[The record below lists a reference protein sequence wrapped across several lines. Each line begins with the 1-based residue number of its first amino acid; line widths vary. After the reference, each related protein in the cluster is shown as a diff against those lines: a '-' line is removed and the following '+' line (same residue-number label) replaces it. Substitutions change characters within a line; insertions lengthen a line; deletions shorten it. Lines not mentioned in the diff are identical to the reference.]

1 MLDAA
6 AEGSLLLQPAVGT
19 VFRGQFGGRPYSL
32 TDRRQNQWLQSW
44 AGADEGSL
52 TRGLV
57 GFLQEGVGAEAR
69 FGTFARAAE
78 EAELDGKIE
87 PDADAVL
94 AFGSLFNFAVE
105 PESLPVV
112 DTAHFGRLEEILG
125 DGPVPDVSVIEQ
137 YAHHLEFA
145 RRLHAEMDDY
155 GIQVRDMIDT
165 QSLIWI
171 AAEEQEIWASEPGSA
186 GGARRERAEAYLSVC
201 AIYRDEAPYLR
212 EWIEFHRLV
221 GVEKFF
227 LYNDRSKDAHLEVL
241 EPYVEDGTVTLHD
254 WTVFPAGQPPAYD
267 HCLGEHGDRSRWI
280 AFIDLDEF
288 LFSPT
293 YQPLPELLA
302 ELEPWPGVG
311 VNSVFF
317 GTSGHRT
324 RPAGLVIEN
333 YLENDGG
340 EGKLAIKS
348 IVDPARTARCESV
361 HHFAYRDG
369 MAVNERGYPI
379 RANRTKSVSHSRL
392 RINHYWARS
401 EEQFRAKCAA
411 PMPATGTF
419 RPWYDMRRLSGGRL
433 NDESRAILEY
443 APALRE
449 ALGERAQV
457 GNP

>member
-1 MLDAA
+1 
-6 AEGSLLLQPAVGT
+6 SLLLQPALGT

-32 TDRRQNQWLQSW
+32 TDRRQNQWLQNW

-57 GFLQEGVGAEAR
+57 GFLEEGVGAEVR

-78 EAELDGKIE
+78 EAELAGKIE
-87 PDADAVL
+87 PDAGAVL

-112 DTAHFGRLEEILG
+112 DAALFGQLEEVLG
-125 DGPVPDVSVIEQ
+125 AGLGEGLPVIEQ
-137 YAHHLEFA
+137 YARHLEFA
-145 RRLHAEMDDY
+145 RRLHAEMDSY

-165 QSLIWI
+165 QSLIRI
-171 AAEEQEIWASEPGSA
+171 AAEEQKMWATERAHA
-186 GGARRERAEAYLSVC
+186 GGVRTASARRGRAESYLSVC

-241 EPYVEDGTVTLHD
+241 EPYVEDSTVTLHD
-254 WTVFPAGQPPAYD
+254 WAVFPAGQPPAYD
-267 HCLGEHGDRSRWI
+267 HCLTEHGDQSRWI

-324 RPAGLVIEN
+324 RPTGLVIEN
-333 YLENDGG
+333 YLENDDG

-348 IVDPARTARCESV
+348 IVDPARAARCESV
-361 HHFAYRDG
+361 HSFAYRDG
-369 MAVNERGYPI
+369 MAVNEHGYPI
-379 RANRTKSVSHSRL
+379 RANRTKSVSHSLL

-433 NDESRAILEY
+433 NDASHAILEY
-443 APALRE
+443 APALRA
-449 ALGERAQV
+449 ALGESAKV